1 MDHEFRDKHEQE
13 QQYIQQQKILLF
25 SKKIK

>member
-1 MDHEFRDKHEQE
+1 MGHELRDKHEQE

-25 SKKIK
+25 SRKSK